1 MKLMFALPI
10 LVASLGYALP
20 SQALQSCELKIDGE
34 RVAFAGRGADF
45 YDRTVRKLSDGD
57 ACRSQGRKYGP
68 TECIEAGGTT
78 YTTIAVRNN
87 GTRKV
92 WKEVCS

>member
-10 LVASLGYALP
+10 LVAGLGYALP

-34 RVAFAGRGADF
+34 RVTFAGRGADF
-45 YDRTVRKLSDGD
+45 YDRTVNKWDDGD
-57 ACRSQGRKYGP
+57 TCRSQGRKYGP
-68 TECIEAGGTT
+68 TECVEADGTT

-92 WKEVCS
+92 WEEVCS